1 MTGLLAVAT
10 ALAAQAATG
19 ATISEQIEKHAR
31 EALVEQA
38 ARLGLTDAEF
48 ELTVLPPSAGA
59 QSCTRA
65 VEIETLDLLHPSRM
79 RFRVHCAAPLWST
92 EYIVR
97 GSVSAR
103 VAVAAVTIEANRPI
117 AAEDIRLE
125 RRTLSSLDRALS
137 DRGAVVGKA
146 SRRSLRVGSLVER
159 SALVEA
165 VLIRRGASIN
175 IIARSEGIV
184 ATMPGIALASGRR
197 GEVIAV
203 RNSSSGKQ
211 IRCRVIGVDE
221 VEAVTG
227 VTSQS
232 PD

>member
-1 MTGLLAVAT
+1 MTGLLTAAT

-19 ATISEQIEKHAR
+19 ATMTGQIEKTAR
-31 EALVEQA
+31 EALVGQA
-38 ARLGLTDAEF
+38 ARLGLTDAEIA
-48 ELTVLPPSAGA
+48 LTVLPPSPSA

-65 VEIETLDLLHPSRM
+65 VEIETLDILHPSRM
-79 RFRVHCAAPLWST
+79 RFRVHCAAPLWTS

-97 GSVSAR
+97 GSVSAL
-103 VAVAAVTIEANRPI
+103 VAVAAVTVEANRPI
-117 AAEDIRLE
+117 AEEDVRLE
-125 RRTLSSLDRALS
+125 RRSLSSLDRALS
-137 DRGAVVGKA
+137 DRAAVVGKA
-146 SRRSLRVGSLVER
+146 SRRSLRSGSLIER

-184 ATMPGIALASGRR
+184 ATMPGTALASGRR
-197 GEVIAV
+197 GEVIEV
-203 RNSSSGKQ
+203 RNSSSGKRL
-211 IRCRVIGVDE
+211 RCRVIGADE

-227 VTSQS
+227 ITSQS